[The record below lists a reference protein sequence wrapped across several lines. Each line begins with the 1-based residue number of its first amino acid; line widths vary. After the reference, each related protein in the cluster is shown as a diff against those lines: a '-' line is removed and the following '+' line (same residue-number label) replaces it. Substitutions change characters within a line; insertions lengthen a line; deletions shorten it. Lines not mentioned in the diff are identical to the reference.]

1 MLIAFF
7 SCRGIIHKEFVPQGT
22 IVDSHCYL
30 GAMQRL
36 YERMTRDVFDT
47 NSWLLLRD
55 SAPSY
60 CALNAKRYL
69 AKKAITATEHPP

>member
-22 IVDSHCYL
+22 TVDSHCYL
-30 GAMQRL
+30 GAM
-36 YERMTRDVFDT
+36 RMTRDVSDT
-47 NSWLLLRD
+47 SSWLLSRD
-55 SAPSY
+55 NAPSY

-69 AKKAITATEHPP
+69 AKKAITATEHPPYSPDL